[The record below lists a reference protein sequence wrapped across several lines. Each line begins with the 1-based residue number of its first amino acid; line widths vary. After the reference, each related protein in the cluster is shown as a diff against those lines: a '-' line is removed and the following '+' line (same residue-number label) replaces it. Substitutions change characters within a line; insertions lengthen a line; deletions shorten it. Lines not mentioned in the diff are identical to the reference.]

1 MGRAVDFVITLDDGV
16 RKRHRHQTE
25 NGKLTYF
32 AVQLEALVCARWEPI
47 IRYDCSHGHSHV
59 HKYDIMGREMKKMV
73 NLNFES
79 ALTFSDWDIE
89 KNWQRYVQQFHGGKR

>member
-1 MGRAVDFVITLDDGV
+1 VG
-16 RKRHRHQTE
+16 
-25 NGKLTYF
+25 
-32 AVQLEALVCARWEPI
+32 ARWEPI

-73 NLNFES
+73 NLNFEN

-89 KNWQRYVQQFHGGKR
+89 KNCKDMFNSFTEVRDERI